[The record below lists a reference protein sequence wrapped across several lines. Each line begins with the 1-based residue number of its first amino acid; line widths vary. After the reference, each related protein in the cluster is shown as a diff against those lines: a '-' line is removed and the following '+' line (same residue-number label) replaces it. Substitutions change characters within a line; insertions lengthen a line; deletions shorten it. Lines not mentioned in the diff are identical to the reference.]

1 MMNNFAITGV
11 GGFVAPRHLK
21 AIKDTGNNLSASL
34 DLHDSVGIIDTYFP
48 NSEFFTSPE
57 RFERHLAKI
66 QNSTDD
72 KIKYMSICSPNY
84 LHDSQIRLALNLDM
98 DVICE
103 KPLVINPYNLDA
115 LKLLEE
121 KSGRK
126 IYTIMQLRNHP
137 LLKEVKENYKN
148 LKKKVSVDLKYIT
161 TRGKWY
167 HYSWKGDESKSG
179 GLATNIGVHLFDLLI
194 WVFGSVKSFALESIS
209 QHKINGTIELENADV
224 TFLLSIDKNDLP
236 LKIGKNTYRS
246 LIIDGKE
253 IEFSEGFTDLHTEV
267 YKDILSGHGLRIDDA
282 RPSIELTYAIRK
294 AANNVR

>member
-1 MMNNFAITGV
+1 MMNNFAMTGV

-21 AIKDTGNNLSASL
+21 AIRDTGNDLLASL

-48 NSEFFTSPE
+48 DAEFFTSPE

-66 QNSTDD
+66 QNSHSE
-72 KIKYMSICSPNY
+72 KINYISICSPNY

-103 KPLVINPYNLDA
+103 KPLVINPYNLDS

-121 KSGRK
+121 KTNRK

-137 LLKEVKENYKN
+137 LLRELKENYKN
-148 LKKKVSVDLKYIT
+148 PKKRVSVDLKYIT

-179 GLATNIGVHLFDLLI
+179 GLAMNIGVHLFDLLI
-194 WVFGSVKSFALESIS
+194 WIFGSVKSFAVETFS
-209 QHKINGTIELENADV
+209 QQKIIGTIELDNADV

-236 LKIGKNTYRS
+236 RIITKNTYRS
-246 LIIDGKE
+246 LIIEGKE
-253 IEFSEGFTDLHTEV
+253 IEFSDGFTDLHTEV
-267 YKDILSGHGLRIDDA
+267 YKDIFSGKGLRIDDA
-282 RPSIELTYAIRK
+282 RPSIELTYAIRQ
-294 AANNVR
+294 AANK